1 MYVCTCTVALY
12 EQYKEKNVFVSQA
25 FSGQSAMIVISGCLS
40 TQISLAT
47 NLGLMFKVFS
57 F

>member
-1 MYVCTCTVALY
+1 MCVHAQLHYK
-12 EQYKEKNVFVSQA
+12 QYKEKNVFVSQA